1 MVGNFKRVKLIPD
14 GAAKFTK
21 AMGLTCVW
29 DETGGFGLRSW
40 RYAAVFNDMVRT
52 GLQDP
57 MGFSFLLFTC
67 FFAQVIEKIFLEVDG
82 KVEDDSPA
90 GPEPL
95 LVSDAV
101 SMIRY
106 LKSVAGSSKVAKGT
120 S

>member
-57 MGFSFLLFTC
+57 MGFVCCLHASSRRLSRRF
-67 FFAQVIEKIFLEVDG
+67 
-82 KVEDDSPA
+82 SWR
-90 GPEPL
+90 
-95 LVSDAV
+95 
-101 SMIRY
+101 SMER
-106 LKSVAGSSKVAKGT
+106 LKMTLPQDQSLCWFQMPSA
-120 S
+120 